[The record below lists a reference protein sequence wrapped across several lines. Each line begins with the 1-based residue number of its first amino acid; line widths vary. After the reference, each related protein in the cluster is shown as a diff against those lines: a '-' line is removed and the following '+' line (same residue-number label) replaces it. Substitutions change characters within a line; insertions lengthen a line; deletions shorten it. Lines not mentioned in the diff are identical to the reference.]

1 MPNSCELVLVST
13 TGCDLV
19 WHPMEWNGMES
30 ETRFRNGIFRHGME
44 YKNICCAL
52 LFFSLFNK
60 KTKIAIQ
67 LLVSSVLA
75 LLSQDLTPGRSNREV
90 SGKWS
95 GCVIVG
101 CSGTWILRSPAW
113 AQEDCVEIASVL
125 PSKDLGPNPDQ
136 AVRHPPQ
143 CYVQTSV
150 RFVRQTHHTLA
161 SSYFSR
167 KSS

>member
-101 CSGTWILRSPAW
+101 CSGT
-113 AQEDCVEIASVL
+113 
-125 PSKDLGPNPDQ
+125 
-136 AVRHPPQ
+136 
-143 CYVQTSV
+143 
-150 RFVRQTHHTLA
+150 
-161 SSYFSR
+161 
-167 KSS
+167 